1 MGPYYDRATL
11 DRIETD
17 IERDRMIELI
27 RMRQG
32 FRTPGPRGPILITTV
47 LIALMF
53 VPML

>member
-27 RMRQG
+27 RMHQG
-32 FRTPGPRGPILITTV
+32 FGHRPRAQPAIVATILV
-47 LIALMF
+47 ALFF